1 MHALT
6 LWAEQMAADAA
17 SRLNANQVLA
27 EVARRLGNT
36 VAVCKKAYVHPR
48 VLQVLA
54 ADSADQA
61 AALAAKAPVRKDG
74 LSASERQLLAFL
86 AEAV

>member
-1 MHALT
+1 VHALT

-17 SRLNANQVLA
+17 SRLSANQVLA

-54 ADSADQA
+54 AENADALTGLSA
-61 AALAAKAPVRKDG
+61 KTSGRGTG
-74 LSASERQLLAFL
+74 LSASERQLLSFL